1 MKKTILL
8 LASIICL
15 VSCSKNNEGYN
26 VDLGQEISIETI
38 KGMVASQ
45 KDFDDDEM
53 LKSLSSGVILLDTAY
68 IKRDGEWVNYMKFI
82 GLGSIHPPIVY
93 DGETFKYLYYE
104 GSFDDGSFWMEFLAY
119 TGIKYYIEKKCV
131 YDREKNSF
139 IDVANNS
146 VLMEILYYKDDKFI
160 ILHNSGEVLS
170 YSNSENKNIDE
181 AMADRLTYE
190 EVVKLFIE
198 AGYDESDVRKHY

>member
-38 KGMVASQ
+38 KCMVASQ
-45 KDFDDDEM
+45 KDFDDDKM
-53 LKSLSSGVILLDTAY
+53 LKSLSSGVIFFDDIY
-68 IKRDGEWVNYMKFI
+68 IKHNEEWIHSSDFDGSPTYVPCIYN
-82 GLGSIHPPIVY
+82 
-93 DGETFKYLYYE
+93 GETLKYLYYAQAFTL
-104 GSFDDGSFWMEFLAY
+104 GCDWTDFLSE
-119 TGIKYYIEKKCV
+119 TGIKYYEERQCV

-181 AMADRLTYE
+181 WMADRLTYE

>member
-53 LKSLSSGVILLDTAY
+53 LKSLSSGVIFYDTAY
-68 IKRDGEWVNYMKFI
+68 VKRDGEWVHYRELTGYGGAHKPF
-82 GLGSIHPPIVY
+82 VY

-119 TGIKYYIEKKCV
+119 TGIKYYVERQFV

-160 ILHNSGEVLS
+160 ILHNSGEALS
-170 YSNSENKNIDE
+170 YSNSDNKNIDE
-181 AMADRLTYE
+181 WMADRLAYE

>member
-26 VDLGQEISIETI
+26 IDLGQEISIETI

-53 LKSLSSGVILLDTAY
+53 LKSLSSGVIFFDDIY
-68 IKRDGEWVNYMKFI
+68 IKHNEEWIHSSDFDGSPTHVPCIYN
-82 GLGSIHPPIVY
+82 
-93 DGETFKYLYYE
+93 GETLKYLYYAQAFTL
-104 GSFDDGSFWMEFLAY
+104 GSDWTDFLSE

-131 YDREKNSF
+131 YDREKNSL
-139 IDVANNS
+139 INAANNS

-160 ILHNSGEVLS
+160 FLYGSGKKLS
-170 YSNSENKNIDE
+170 YCNTDNKNIDE
-181 AMADRLTYE
+181 AMTDRLTYE
-190 EVVKLFIE
+190 EVLKLFIE
-198 AGYDESDVRKHY
+198 AGYDESEAIKH

>member
-15 VSCSKNNEGYN
+15 VSCFKENNG
-26 VDLGQEISIETI
+26 DIIGLGEDISIETI
-38 KGMVASQ
+38 NEMIENQ
-45 KDFDDDEM
+45 KDFDDDKM
-53 LKSLSSGVILLDTAY
+53 LKSLSSGVILYDTAY
-68 IKRDGEWVNYMKFI
+68 IKRDGEWVNYRKLI
-82 GLGSIHPPIVY
+82 GLGVAHQPFVY

-104 GSFDDGSFWMEFLAY
+104 GSFDDGSDWMEFLAE
-119 TGIKYYIEKKCV
+119 TGIKYYVERQCV

-160 ILHNSGEVLS
+160 ILHNSGKVLS
-170 YSNSENKNIDE
+170 YSNSDNKNIDE
-181 AMADRLTYE
+181 WMADRLTYE

-198 AGYDESDVRKHY
+198 AGYNESDVKKHY

>member
-15 VSCSKNNEGYN
+15 VSCFKENNG
-26 VDLGQEISIETI
+26 DIIGLGEDISIETI
-38 KGMVASQ
+38 NEMIENQ

-68 IKRDGEWVNYMKFI
+68 IKRDGEWVNYRKFT
-82 GLGSIHPPIVY
+82 GLGSPHQPFVY

-119 TGIKYYIEKKCV
+119 TGIKYYVERQCV

-160 ILHNSGEVLS
+160 ILHNSGDVLS

-181 AMADRLTYE
+181 WMADRLAYE

>member
-15 VSCSKNNEGYN
+15 VSCFKENNII
-26 VDLGQEISIETI
+26 DLGEDISIETI
-38 KGMVASQ
+38 NEMIENQ

-68 IKRDGEWVNYMKFI
+68 IKRDGEWVNYRKFT
-82 GLGSIHPPIVY
+82 GLGSPHQPFVY
-93 DGETFKYLYYE
+93 DGETFKYLYYG
-104 GSFDDGSFWMEFLAY
+104 GSFDDGSNWMRFLGD
-119 TGIKYYIEKKCV
+119 TGIKYYVERQCV

-160 ILHNSGEVLS
+160 ILHNSGKVLS
-170 YSNSENKNIDE
+170 YSNSDNKNIDE

-198 AGYDESDVRKHY
+198 AGYNESDAKKHY

>member
-15 VSCSKNNEGYN
+15 VSCFKENSGDIIDSGE
-26 VDLGQEISIETI
+26 DISIKTI
-38 KGMVASQ
+38 NEMIENQ

-53 LKSLSSGVILLDTAY
+53 LKSLSSGVILFDTAY
-68 IKRDGEWVNYMKFI
+68 IKRDGEWVNYMNFK
-82 GLGSIHPPIVY
+82 GLGNPHQPFVY

-104 GSFDDGSFWMEFLAY
+104 GSFDDGSDWMWFLAE
-119 TGIKYYIEKKCV
+119 TGIKYYVERQCV

-170 YSNSENKNIDE
+170 YSNSDNKNIDE
-181 AMADRLTYE
+181 AMADRLAYE

-198 AGYDESDVRKHY
+198 AGYNESEAKKHY

>member
-15 VSCSKNNEGYN
+15 VSCFKENSGDIIDSGK
-26 VDLGQEISIETI
+26 DISIKTI
-38 KGMVASQ
+38 NEMIENQ

-53 LKSLSSGVILLDTAY
+53 LKSLSSGVILFDTAY
-68 IKRDGEWVNYMKFI
+68 IKRDGEWVNYMNFK
-82 GLGSIHPPIVY
+82 GLGSPHQPFVY

-104 GSFDDGSFWMEFLAY
+104 GSFDDGSDWMWFLAE
-119 TGIKYYIEKKCV
+119 TGIKYYVERQCV

-170 YSNSENKNIDE
+170 YSNSDNKNIDE
-181 AMADRLTYE
+181 AMADRLAYE

-198 AGYDESDVRKHY
+198 AGYDESEAIKHY